1 MPPLVIYY
9 PDQIQK
15 NDEVPSLLF
24 EIKKAYL
31 WFLFYYPSMKLPS
44 HSLSRST
51 PAMNSRTSTRWR
63 LFYFIFLITGILV
76 GIGLIIIWIGIPIL
90 LLMMLAWYGFS
101 VFEKQLSVY
110 ILKAEIP
117 AVQKPENTK
126 MSIWARFKKHL
137 SDPVTWKSLAFL
149 FLRFPL
155 GVLSFAITV
164 SLLMVTLSFISAPF
178 TYNYYKYSGS
188 WLKAH

>member
-24 EIKKAYL
+24 EIKNAYL

-63 LFYFIFLITGILV
+63 LFYFIFLKLHILKYLKTNIHLRKGV
-76 GIGLIIIWIGIPIL
+76 VSHPRNVSIDSDICRIIKSIEIL
-90 LLMMLAWYGFS
+90 LCALLYPDLIYPVSTCAFDIHHN
-101 VFEKQLSVY
+101 LS
-110 ILKAEIP
+110 
-117 AVQKPENTK
+117 
-126 MSIWARFKKHL
+126 
-137 SDPVTWKSLAFL
+137 
-149 FLRFPL
+149 FLRF
-155 GVLSFAITV
+155 SAIRN
-164 SLLMVTLSFISAPF
+164 P
-178 TYNYYKYSGS
+178 
-188 WLKAH
+188 